1 MSHLKLGRYKLKLP
15 QSKTGRRA
23 LGGALIA
30 GGVLSF
36 LPVLGLW
43 MLPAGL
49 VVLSADSHRVRR
61 LRRAGEVRAVR
72 WWRARRQRPG
82 SAEQNEKGPGEPGP
96 KFG

>member
-15 QSKTGRRA
+15 RSKTGRRA
-23 LGGALIA
+23 LGGALVA

-49 VVLSADSHRVRR
+49 AVLSTDSRMVRR
-61 LRRAGEVRAVR
+61 FRRINEVRALR
-72 WWRARRQRPG
+72 WWRARRQRPD
-82 SAEQNEKGPGEPGP
+82 STSQKEKGPGEPGP